1 MRINNVE
8 KFRNEVYG
16 AIEDA
21 WLWDKIEKSAAT
33 WKGDFDDY
41 KDSMTEYDHY
51 EFEDGKPY
59 LVSLAQ
65 PMRISEGE
73 NSVYIT
79 VDKDGVT
86 FYKSTE
92 KQFVYKGCLDAGLY
106 KNKMSYMMALV
117 NRINSKLNLK

>member
-8 KFRNEVYG
+8 KFRNDIYE
-16 AIEDA
+16 ALKDA
-21 WLWDKIEKSAAT
+21 WLWDKVETSEAT

-41 KDSMTEYDHY
+41 KDSMKEYNHY

-59 LVSLAQ
+59 LVSLAH
-65 PMRISEGE
+65 PARIAEGE
-73 NSVYIT
+73 NSIYIT
-79 VDKDGVT
+79 VDSDGVT

-106 KNKMSYMMALV
+106 KNRISYVMALV
-117 NRINSKLNLK
+117 DRINSKLNK